1 MSWASSRSTI
11 CRSHQPHHDGADAR
25 RLERL
30 NRYLARSGVASRRA
44 ADDLISS
51 GSVRVNGD
59 VPPPSGVL
67 VDPDK
72 DTITVDGRVVKPRT
86 KHRYLMLNKPVGVI
100 TTAKDEASRTTVLD
114 AVGEEGLSGHR
125 LFPVGRLDADTSG
138 LLVLTDDGELAFRLT
153 HPRYKVAKEYIAV
166 VAGSPSASDLESMR
180 TGVQLE
186 DGKTQPAEVEV
197 VGFDP
202 AAGTGRTEVRVVI
215 REGRHRQ
222 VRRMLQAVGHKVHAL
237 NRTAFGPLRLGRLKP
252 GNWRLLR
259 DAEVAALHKSAG
271 LR

>member
-1 MSWASSRSTI
+1 M
-11 CRSHQPHHDGADAR
+11 
-25 RLERL
+25 ERL
-30 NRYLARSGVASRRA
+30 NRFLARAGVASRRGADELIA
-44 ADDLISS
+44 A
-51 GSVRVNGD
+51 GSVLVNGER
-59 VPPPSGVL
+59 PPPSGVL

-72 DTITVDGRVVKPRT
+72 DIVTIDGRIVKPRT

-100 TTAKDEASRTTVLD
+100 TTAKDEAARTTVLD
-114 AVGEEGLSGHR
+114 AVGEEGLAGHR

-222 VRRMLQAVGHKVHAL
+222 VRRMLQAVGHKVQSL
-237 NRTAFGPLRLGRLKP
+237 RRTGFGPLKLGRLKV
-252 GNWRLLR
+252 GDWRVLG
-259 DAEVAALHKSAG
+259 EGEIEALHRAVG
-271 LR
+271 VEPR

>member
-1 MSWASSRSTI
+1 MN
-11 CRSHQPHHDGADAR
+11 G
-25 RLERL
+25 ER
-30 NRYLARSGVASRRA
+30 
-44 ADDLISS
+44 
-51 GSVRVNGD
+51 
-59 VPPPSGVL
+59 PPPSGVL

-72 DTITVDGRVVKPRT
+72 DIVTIDGRIVKPRT

-100 TTAKDEASRTTVLD
+100 TTAKDEAARTTVLD
-114 AVGEEGLSGHR
+114 AVGEEGLAGHR

-180 TGVQLE
+180 TGVRLE

-222 VRRMLQAVGHKVHAL
+222 VRRMLQAVGHKVQSL
-237 NRTAFGPLRLGRLKP
+237 RRIGFGPLKLGRLKV
-252 GNWRLLR
+252 GDWRVLGEGEIEALR
-259 DAEVAALHKSAG
+259 RAVGVEP
-271 LR
+271 R